1 MNSTVSGNPVV
12 PLIGRILIAAL
23 FLVAGFGKIMGFAGT
38 AGYMAKVGFPV
49 PEVMTAIAI
58 VIEAGGAILLIVGW
72 KTRWVAW
79 GLAIFTVIA
88 TLAAHR
94 FWEIPDAAQMMNQRI
109 HFLKN
114 LAIIGGL
121 LFVATFGPGSIS
133 VDKR

>member
-1 MNSTVSGNPVV
+1 MNSTVSGNPVL

-23 FLVAGFGKIMGFAGT
+23 FLVAGIGKAMSFAGT

-58 VIEAGGAILLIVGW
+58 VIEAGGAILLILGW

-79 GLAIFTVIA
+79 ALAIFVVIA

-94 FWEIPDAAQMMNQRI
+94 FWDIQDAAQMVSQRTQ
-109 HFLKN
+109 FLKN

-121 LFVATFGPGSIS
+121 LFVAAFGPGSIS
-133 VDKR
+133 VDKH

>member
-1 MNSTVSGNPVV
+1 MNSTVSGNSFV

-38 AGYMAKVGFPV
+38 AGYMAKLGFPA
-49 PEVMTAIAI
+49 PEVMTAISI
-58 VIEAGGAILLIVGW
+58 LIEAGGGILLIIGW

-79 GLAIFTVIA
+79 GLAIFVVIA

-94 FWEIPDAAQMMNQRI
+94 FWEIPDAAQMMGQRI

-121 LFVATFGPGSIS
+121 LFVAAFGPGSIS

>member
-12 PLIGRILIAAL
+12 PLIGRILIVAL
-23 FLVAGFGKIMGFAGT
+23 FLVAGVGKIMGFAGT
-38 AGYMAKVGFPV
+38 AGYMAKLGFPA
-49 PEVMTAIAI
+49 PEVMTALAI
-58 VIEAGGAILLIVGW
+58 VVEAGGAILLIVGW

-114 LAIIGGL
+114 LVIIGGL

>member
-12 PLIGRILIAAL
+12 PLAGRILIAAL
-23 FLVAGFGKIMGFAGT
+23 FVVAGFGKIMGFAGT
-38 AGYMAKVGFPV
+38 AGYMAKLGFPA
-49 PEVMTAIAI
+49 PEAMTAIAI
-58 VIEAGGAILLIVGW
+58 LIEAGGGILLIVGW

-79 GLAIFTVIA
+79 ALVIFTVIA

-94 FWEIPDAAQMMNQRI
+94 FWEIADAAQMMNQRI

-121 LFVATFGPGSIS
+121 LFVAAFGPGSIS

>member
-1 MNSTVSGNPVV
+1 MNSTVSSNPVV
-12 PLIGRILIAAL
+12 PLVGRILIAVL
-23 FLVAGFGKIMGFAGT
+23 FLVSGVGKAMAFAGT
-38 AGYMAKVGFPV
+38 AGYMAKVGFPA

-79 GLAIFTVIA
+79 GLAIFVVIA

-94 FWEIPDAAQMMNQRI
+94 FWDIADAAQMMNQRTQ
-109 HFLKN
+109 FLKN
-114 LAIIGGL
+114 LSIIGGL
-121 LFVATFGPGSIS
+121 LLLAAFGPSSIS

>member
-38 AGYMAKVGFPV
+38 AGYMAKLGFPA
-49 PEVMTAIAI
+49 PEVMTAISI
-58 VIEAGGAILLIVGW
+58 LIEAGGGILLIIGW

-79 GLAIFTVIA
+79 GLAIFVVIA

-94 FWEIPDAAQMMNQRI
+94 FWEIPDAAQMMGQRI

-121 LFVATFGPGSIS
+121 LFVAAFGPGSIS

>member
-38 AGYMAKVGFPV
+38 AGYMAKLGFPA
-49 PEVMTAIAI
+49 PEVMTALAI
-58 VIEAGGAILLIVGW
+58 VVEAGGAILLIVGW

>member
-23 FLVAGFGKIMGFAGT
+23 FLVAGIGKAMSFAGT

-58 VIEAGGAILLIVGW
+58 VIEAGGAILLILGW

-79 GLAIFTVIA
+79 ALAIFVVIA

-94 FWEIPDAAQMMNQRI
+94 FWDIQDAAQMVSQRTQ
-109 HFLKN
+109 FLKN

-121 LFVATFGPGSIS
+121 LFVASFGPGSIS
-133 VDKR
+133 VDKH

>member
-23 FLVAGFGKIMGFAGT
+23 FLVAGVGKIMGFAGT
-38 AGYMAKVGFPV
+38 AGYMAKLGFPA
-49 PEVMTAIAI
+49 PEVMTALAI
-58 VIEAGGAILLIVGW
+58 VVEAGGAILLIIGW

-79 GLAIFTVIA
+79 ALVIFTVIA

>member
-1 MNSTVSGNPVV
+1 V

-38 AGYMAKVGFPV
+38 AGYMAKLGFPA
-49 PEVMTAIAI
+49 PEVMTALAI
-58 VIEAGGAILLIVGW
+58 VVEAGGAILLIVGW

>member
-38 AGYMAKVGFPV
+38 AGYMAKLGFPA
-49 PEVMTAIAI
+49 PEVMTALAI
-58 VIEAGGAILLIVGW
+58 VVEAGGAILLIIGW

-79 GLAIFTVIA
+79 ALVIFTVIA

>member
-1 MNSTVSGNPVV
+1 MNSTVSGSSVV
-12 PLIGRILIAAL
+12 PLVGRVLIAAL

-38 AGYMAKVGFPV
+38 AGYMAKLGFPA
-49 PEVMTAIAI
+49 PEVMTAISI
-58 VIEAGGAILLIVGW
+58 LIEAGGGILLIIGW

-79 GLAIFTVIA
+79 GLAIFVVIA

-94 FWEIPDAAQMMNQRI
+94 FWEIPDAAQMMSQRI

-121 LFVATFGPGSIS
+121 LFVAAFGPGSIS

>member
-1 MNSTVSGNPVV
+1 MNSTVSGNPIV

-23 FLVAGFGKIMGFAGT
+23 FLVAGVGKAMGFAGT
-38 AGYMAKVGFPV
+38 AGYIAKLGFPM
-49 PEVMTAIAI
+49 PEVMTALAIAA
-58 VIEAGGAILLIVGW
+58 EAGGAILLIIGW

-79 GLAIFTVIA
+79 GLAIFVVIA

-114 LAIIGGL
+114 LSIIGGL
-121 LFVATFGPGSIS
+121 LLLATFGPGSIS

>member
-23 FLVAGFGKIMGFAGT
+23 FLVAGVGKIMGFAGT
-38 AGYMAKVGFPV
+38 AGYMAKLGFPA
-49 PEVMTAIAI
+49 PEVMTALAL
-58 VIEAGGAILLIVGW
+58 VVEAGGAILLIIGW

-79 GLAIFTVIA
+79 ALVIFTVIA

-94 FWEIPDAAQMMNQRI
+94 FWEIPDAAQMMDQRI

-114 LAIIGGL
+114 LAIMGGL

>member
-23 FLVAGFGKIMGFAGT
+23 FLVAGVGKIMGFAGT
-38 AGYMAKVGFPV
+38 AGYMAKLGFPA
-49 PEVMTAIAI
+49 PEVMTALAL
-58 VIEAGGAILLIVGW
+58 VVEAGGAILLIIGW

-79 GLAIFTVIA
+79 ALVIFTVIA

>member
-1 MNSTVSGNPVV
+1 MNSTVV

-23 FLVAGFGKIMGFAGT
+23 FLVAGVGKAMAFAGT
-38 AGYMAKVGFPV
+38 AGYLAKLGFPA

-58 VIEAGGAILLIVGW
+58 AIEAGGAILLILGW
-72 KTRWVAW
+72 KTRWVAL
-79 GLAIFTVIA
+79 GLAIFVVIA

-94 FWEIPDAAQMMNQRI
+94 FWEVDASQLVNQRTQ
-109 HFLKN
+109 FLKN

-121 LFVATFGPGSIS
+121 LLLSAFGPGSSS

>member
-23 FLVAGFGKIMGFAGT
+23 FLVAGVGKAMGFAGT
-38 AGYMAKVGFPV
+38 AGYMAKLGFPA

-79 GLAIFTVIA
+79 GLAIFVVVA

-94 FWEIPDAAQMMNQRI
+94 FWDIQDAAQMMNQRTQ
-109 HFLKN
+109 FLKN

-121 LFVATFGPGSIS
+121 LFVASFGPGSIS

>member
-1 MNSTVSGNPVV
+1 MNSTVSGNSVV
-12 PLIGRILIAAL
+12 PLVGRVLIAAL

-38 AGYMAKVGFPV
+38 AGYMAKLGFPA
-49 PEVMTAIAI
+49 PEVMTAISI
-58 VIEAGGAILLIVGW
+58 LIEAGGGILLIIGW

-79 GLAIFTVIA
+79 GLAIFVVIA

-94 FWEIPDAAQMMNQRI
+94 FWEIPDAAQMMSQRI

-121 LFVATFGPGSIS
+121 LFVAAFGPGSIS

>member
-23 FLVAGFGKIMGFAGT
+23 FLVAGIGKAMSFAGT

-58 VIEAGGAILLIVGW
+58 VIEAGGAILLILGW

-79 GLAIFTVIA
+79 ALAIFVVIA

-94 FWEIPDAAQMMNQRI
+94 FWDIQDAAQMVSQRTQ
-109 HFLKN
+109 FLKN

-121 LFVATFGPGSIS
+121 LFVAAFGPGSIS
-133 VDKR
+133 VDKH

>member
-1 MNSTVSGNPVV
+1 MNSTVSGNPVL

-23 FLVAGFGKIMGFAGT
+23 FLVAGVGKIMGFAGT
-38 AGYMAKVGFPV
+38 AGYMAKLGFPA
-49 PEVMTAIAI
+49 PEVMTAISI
-58 VIEAGGAILLIVGW
+58 LFEAGGGILLIIGW

-79 GLAIFTVIA
+79 GLAIFVVIA

-94 FWEIPDAAQMMNQRI
+94 FWEIPDAAQMMSQRI

-121 LFVATFGPGSIS
+121 LFVAAFGPGSIS

>member
-23 FLVAGFGKIMGFAGT
+23 FLVAGVGKIMGFAGT
-38 AGYMAKVGFPV
+38 AGYMAKLGFPA
-49 PEVMTAIAI
+49 PEVMTALAL
-58 VIEAGGAILLIVGW
+58 VVEAGGAILLIIGW

-79 GLAIFTVIA
+79 ALVIFTVIA

-94 FWEIPDAAQMMNQRI
+94 FWEIPDAARMMDQRI

>member
-1 MNSTVSGNPVV
+1 MNSTVSGNPIV

-23 FLVAGFGKIMGFAGT
+23 FLVAGVGKAMGFAGT
-38 AGYMAKVGFPV
+38 AGYIAKLGFPM
-49 PEVMTAIAI
+49 PEVMTALAIAA
-58 VIEAGGAILLIVGW
+58 EAGGAILLIIGW

-79 GLAIFTVIA
+79 GLAIFVVIA

-114 LAIIGGL
+114 LSIIGGL
-121 LFVATFGPGSIS
+121 LLLATFGPGSMS

>member
-1 MNSTVSGNPVV
+1 MNSTVSGSSVV
-12 PLIGRILIAAL
+12 PLVGRVLIAAL

-38 AGYMAKVGFPV
+38 AGYMAKLGFPA
-49 PEVMTAIAI
+49 PEVMTAISI
-58 VIEAGGAILLIVGW
+58 LIEAGGGILLIIGW

-79 GLAIFTVIA
+79 GLAIFVVIA

-94 FWEIPDAAQMMNQRI
+94 FWEIPDAAQMMGQRI

-121 LFVATFGPGSIS
+121 LFVAAFGPGSIS

>member
-1 MNSTVSGNPVV
+1 MNSTVSSNPIV
-12 PLIGRILIAAL
+12 PLVGRILIAIL
-23 FLVAGFGKIMGFAGT
+23 FLVAGVGKAMGFSGT
-38 AGYMAKVGFPV
+38 AAYMAKIGFPA
-49 PEVMTAIAI
+49 PEVMTALAI
-58 VIEAGGAILLIVGW
+58 LVEAGGAILLIIGW

-79 GLAIFTVIA
+79 GLAIFVVIA

-94 FWEIPDAAQMMNQRI
+94 FWEIPDAAQMIGQRT

-121 LFVATFGPGSIS
+121 LLLASFGPGPAS

>member
-1 MNSTVSGNPVV
+1 MNSTVV

-23 FLVAGFGKIMGFAGT
+23 FLVAGVGKAMAFAGT
-38 AGYMAKVGFPV
+38 AGSLAKLGFPA

-58 VIEAGGAILLIVGW
+58 AIEAGGAILLIVGW
-72 KTRWVAW
+72 KTRWVAL
-79 GLAIFTVIA
+79 GLAIFVVIA

-94 FWEIPDAAQMMNQRI
+94 FWEVDASQLVNQRTQ
-109 HFLKN
+109 FLKN

-121 LFVATFGPGSIS
+121 LLLSAFGPGSSS

>member
-1 MNSTVSGNPVV
+1 MNSTISGNPVV
-12 PLIGRILIAAL
+12 PLVGRILIAAL
-23 FLVAGFGKIMGFAGT
+23 FLVAGVGKIMGFAGT
-38 AGYMAKVGFPV
+38 AGYMAKLGFPV
-49 PEVMTAIAI
+49 PEVMTAMAI
-58 VIEAGGAILLIVGW
+58 VVEAGGAILLIVGW

-79 GLAIFTVIA
+79 ALAIFTVIA

>member
-1 MNSTVSGNPVV
+1 MNSTVV

-23 FLVAGFGKIMGFAGT
+23 FLVAGVGKAMAFAGT
-38 AGYMAKVGFPV
+38 AGYLAKLGFPA

-58 VIEAGGAILLIVGW
+58 AIEAGGAILLIVGW
-72 KTRWVAW
+72 KTRWVAL
-79 GLAIFTVIA
+79 GLAIFVVIA

-94 FWEIPDAAQMMNQRI
+94 FWEVDASQLVNQRTQ
-109 HFLKN
+109 FLKN

-121 LFVATFGPGSIS
+121 LLLSAFGPGSSS